1 MDCFIKKVFGEIFNF
16 YRLFYFF
23 TDTIKCVLDC
33 SFFLYV
39 IRLRKF
45 MVSHLSL
52 TFWILKDE
60 WCKIV
65 EGFQILLTWD
75 RSIYYPFFCSHL
87 FFCNHFEDL
96 QTVLTEVKLII
107 NNAPLTYQ
115 NTIKICLTLNHL
127 LLFILTQDQL

>member
-1 MDCFIKKVFGEIFNF
+1 MNE
-16 YRLFYFF
+16 
-23 TDTIKCVLDC
+23 
-33 SFFLYV
+33 
-39 IRLRKF
+39 
-45 MVSHLSL
+45 
-52 TFWILKDE
+52 
-60 WCKIV
+60 CKIV

-96 QTVLTEVKLII
+96 QTVLIEVKLII